1 MRIESICVLNH
12 GLCYISTSVILID
25 LGLWCLTPLSTIF
38 QLYRGGQFY
47 WWWKLEY
54 PEKATDMSQVS
65 HKFYHIMLYQVHL
78 VMAGVRISVYYVHSL
93 FFFCWVS
100 DYYLTPNEKM
110 LNEIILMRWWWWC
123 PFCSWIVIRLVH

>member
-47 WWWKLEY
+47 WWRKLEY
-54 PEKATDMSQVS
+54 PEKATDLSQVS
-65 HKFYHIMLYQVHL
+65 HKLYHIMYQVHL

-93 FFFCWVS
+93 FFFC
-100 DYYLTPNEKM
+100 
-110 LNEIILMRWWWWC
+110 
-123 PFCSWIVIRLVH
+123 